1 MFVATLKISRGLQEV
16 FSTLAILFFLLE
28 LGEITGNSTIT
39 LIAGYEGI
47 FVGLSAMY
55 DVFELFLTQI

>member
-1 MFVATLKISRGLQEV
+1 M
-16 FSTLAILFFLLE
+16 
-28 LGEITGNSTIT
+28 TGNTMIT

-55 DVFELFLTQI
+55 VGLAEVINETFARDVLPI